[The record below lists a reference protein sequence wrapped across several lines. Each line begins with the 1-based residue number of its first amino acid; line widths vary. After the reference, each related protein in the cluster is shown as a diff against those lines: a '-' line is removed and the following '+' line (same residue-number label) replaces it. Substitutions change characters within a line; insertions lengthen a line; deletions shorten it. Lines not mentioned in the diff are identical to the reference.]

1 VEAPFSQG
9 VAELSLSLFFSRSK
23 KIKMVRWTS
32 RGRGDLVFIAVG
44 TRLAITVV
52 SSYCRRSWEFDTVC
66 MYLL

>member
-1 VEAPFSQG
+1 VVAPFSLG
-9 VAELSLSLFFSRSK
+9 VAELSLSLFFSRSE
-23 KIKMVRWTS
+23 KIEMVWWAS
-32 RGRGDLVFIAVG
+32 RGRGDLVFIVVG